1 MGHDVKAARIA
12 RMAMTNLGVAS
23 ALLLCAFSIH
33 AASDEGAAEAVLA
46 EIAPVTMGPIAT
58 VVPTVASM
66 TTTVGVPEESLH
78 QTGRASFYADKF
90 HGRLTANGER
100 FDNAELTMAHRTL
113 PLGTKVL
120 ITNTANQRSVVVTV
134 NDRGPFAG
142 SRVGDLSRAAA
153 EKLNMV
159 RTGLADATLHVL
171 PAALLPKPDK
181 NDKAGKA
188 TP

>member
-113 PLGTKVL
+113 PLGTQVRV
-120 ITNTANQRSVVVTV
+120 TNLRNNESVVVRV
-134 NDRGPFAG
+134 NDRGPFSPGRIA
-142 SRVGDLSRAAA
+142 DLSRAAA
-153 EKLNMV
+153 EKLRMIRNGIV
-159 RTGLADATLHVL
+159 EVTLHIIEPVK
-171 PAALLPKPDK
+171 PAHKGGRK
-181 NDKAGKA
+181 SGG
-188 TP
+188 